1 MSDPDDK
8 PPGGATRGALPSG
21 TPPGASGT
29 DEVALE
35 PEHQRLMDRAM
46 SVGSQPGPAS
56 VAEKKPATAVGRHIE
71 PHDDDDDDERP
82 SEAEV
87 ATETPRREPWR
98 FALRREPTILWR
110 VFLGGAFILF
120 ALGAWYI
127 LTAGEIVEER
137 IFAPH
142 ELPQLGDVLA
152 SFPGLVEDRA
162 LFQSIASTL
171 TRVFL
176 GFGLAIIVGVP
187 LGILAAAWRPLHAFM
202 APLVLFGRNIPIAV
216 LIPLSMLMFG
226 IDEGQKI
233 IFIFTACVP
242 FVFSDAAA
250 AVMGIHQRYVE
261 TAQTLGASSP
271 QIIRKV
277 LVPLALPEIY
287 TGLRYLFGLAF
298 GYIMLAELV
307 NAEHGLGHLISI
319 SQRRSATA
327 DIFMILFIITAL
339 AFAIDRL
346 LAFFQKG
353 LFPYRNDA

>member
-8 PPGGATRGALPSG
+8 PGAERGALPSG

-35 PEHQRLMDRAM
+35 PEHQRLMDRAL
-46 SVGSQPGPAS
+46 SIGAQPGPAS
-56 VAEKKPATAVGRHIE
+56 VAEKKPATAVGRHIA
-71 PHDDDDDDERP
+71 PGDDDDDERERP
-82 SEAEV
+82 SKAEV
-87 ATETPRREPWR
+87 ATEPPRKAPWR

-110 VFLGGAFILF
+110 VFLGGAFIMF

-152 SFPGLVEDRA
+152 SFPGLVDDRA

-171 TRVFL
+171 TRVF
-176 GFGLAIIVGVP
+176 GLAILVGVP
-187 LGILAAAWRPLHAFM
+187 LGILAAAWRPLHAFL

-353 LFPYRNDA
+353 LFPYRHDA